1 MGLPKIKFTPE
12 AIFGFVANHG
22 EKILVGIVVLCSL
35 PLAWG
40 GINALRLKTRSS
52 KEDPAQIMRLVEN
65 ADSLLN
71 RPLPTDQQ
79 AELNKNL
86 GSTSVDPSALLEAW
100 NPTEISRLSVD
111 SGLNRPLLGDIQ
123 RRQVPVIF
131 PLEQLVANAGVVAIA
146 NQDDL
151 LMDGDPSFAGG
162 FPEMEMMEDPMGMQP
177 TVMSP
182 PAKKMPYVLLT
193 GLVPFRKQIDEYIAL
208 YSRASYQSPERD
220 LPIWH
225 DYAVER
231 LEVRPDGG
239 GEWKVI
245 DITRLY
251 EDWKDNWAGTATD
264 SVPQQFILPS
274 TQNLFDPADVPFGYW
289 SPLPTLAARPT
300 LNGVDTMSGGD
311 PGMGGP
317 GYGSSWGLQSIHPW
331 AKDEMKE
338 LLAEQ
343 KQLALE
349 QQENMGLGGEMGYGM
364 DSGGEFGG
372 GMTGTT
378 TGTFSPFRDIE
389 MGMDE
394 GGMEEQYDESMM
406 MGYGGEG
413 EGMMMLDQDYCLFR
427 FIDTSVEPGRLY
439 RYRVTLRA
447 WNPNWNLPKK
457 FLESPEAAD
466 EQFVQSATS
475 EPFPSLDATPIH
487 VPADNLLL
495 ARLLLR
501 DEKKVYGLGV
511 SDQELLVLDSNED
524 SGNFELHSIE
534 SKPGNIVGSKK
545 GRRKIKQFN
554 NQRISVPPHNVD
566 SDQTLLAVVGQQTI
580 DGKKRPGRGFVPP
593 EPLEILITDSA
604 GTLEVILADACEETV
619 REYLPTL
626 PGFQPPQAV
635 DPSMMEEMEMEMM
648 GF

>member
-22 EKILVGIVVLCSL
+22 EKILVAIVVLCSL
-35 PLAWG
+35 PLALG

-65 ADSLLN
+65 ANSLLN
-71 RPLPTDQQ
+71 RPLPADQQ
-79 AELNKNL
+79 TKLNKSL
-86 GSTSVDPSALLEAW
+86 GSRSAEPNASLETW

-311 PGMGGP
+311 PSMGGP

-349 QQENMGLGGEMGYGM
+349 QQESMGLGGEMGYGM

-406 MGYGGEG
+406 MGYGGDG
-413 EGMMMLDQDYCLFR
+413 DGMMMLDQDYCLFR

-545 GRRKIKQFN
+545 GKRKIKQFN

-626 PGFQPPQAV
+626 PGFQPPRAV

>member
-1 MGLPKIKFTPE
+1 
-12 AIFGFVANHG
+12 
-22 EKILVGIVVLCSL
+22 
-35 PLAWG
+35 
-40 GINALRLKTRSS
+40 
-52 KEDPAQIMRLVEN
+52 
-65 ADSLLN
+65 
-71 RPLPTDQQ
+71 
-79 AELNKNL
+79 
-86 GSTSVDPSALLEAW
+86 
-100 NPTEISRLSVD
+100 
-111 SGLNRPLLGDIQ
+111 
-123 RRQVPVIF
+123 
-131 PLEQLVANAGVVAIA
+131 
-146 NQDDL
+146 
-151 LMDGDPSFAGG
+151 
-162 FPEMEMMEDPMGMQP
+162 
-177 TVMSP
+177 
-182 PAKKMPYVLLT
+182 
-193 GLVPFRKQIDEYIAL
+193 
-208 YSRASYQSPERD
+208 
-220 LPIWH
+220 
-225 DYAVER
+225 
-231 LEVRPDGG
+231 
-239 GEWKVI
+239 
-245 DITRLY
+245 
-251 EDWKDNWAGTATD
+251 
-264 SVPQQFILPS
+264 
-274 TQNLFDPADVPFGYW
+274 
-289 SPLPTLAARPT
+289 
-300 LNGVDTMSGGD
+300 MSGGD

-317 GYGSSWGLQSIHPW
+317 GYGSSWGLRSIHPW

-545 GRRKIKQFN
+545 GKRKIKQFN

>member
-12 AIFGFVANHG
+12 AIFGFVASHG
-22 EKILVGIVVLCSL
+22 EKILVAIVVLCSL

-65 ADSLLN
+65 ANNLLN

-79 AELNKNL
+79 TELNKSL
-86 GSTSVDPSALLEAW
+86 GSASIEPSASLEVW

-111 SGLNRPLLGDIQ
+111 AGLNRPLLGDIQ

-151 LMDGDPSFAGG
+151 LMGEDPSFAGG
-162 FPEMEMMEDPMGMQP
+162 FSGMEMMEDPMGMQP

-193 GLVPFRKQIDEYIAL
+193 GLIPFRKQLDDYIAL
-208 YSRASYQSPERD
+208 YARASYQSPERD

-231 LEVRPDGG
+231 LEIRSDGG
-239 GEWKVI
+239 GEWKII

-251 EDWKDNWAGTATD
+251 EDWKDNWASTATD
-264 SVPQQFILPS
+264 LIPQQFLLPS
-274 TQNLFDPADVPFGYW
+274 TQNLFDPAEVPIGYW
-289 SPLPTLAARPT
+289 GPLPALAAKPT
-300 LNGVDTMSGGD
+300 LNGVDMSGGD
-311 PGMGGP
+311 LGMGGP
-317 GYGSSWGLQSIHPW
+317 DSGSSWGLLSIHPW
-331 AKDEMKE
+331 AKNEIKE

-349 QQENMGLGGEMGYGM
+349 QQESVGLGGEMGGGM
-364 DSGGEFGG
+364 DFGGEFGG

-378 TGTFSPFRDIE
+378 TGTFSPFRDTE

-394 GGMEEQYDESMM
+394 GGMEEQYDDNMM
-406 MGYGGEG
+406 MGYGPDGEG
-413 EGMMMLDQDYCLFR
+413 MMLDQDYCLFR

-457 FLESPEAAD
+457 FLESPELAD
-466 EQFVQSATS
+466 DQFLQSATS
-475 EPFPSLDATPIH
+475 DPFPSLDAMPVH

-501 DEKKVYGLGV
+501 DEKKTYGLGV

-534 SKPGNIVGSKK
+534 SKPGEIVGSRK
-545 GRRKIKQFN
+545 GARKIKQFN
-554 NQRISVPPHNVD
+554 NQRLSVPPHNVD
-566 SDQTLLAVVGQQTI
+566 SNQTLLAVVGQQTI
-580 DGKKRPGRGFVPP
+580 DGKKRPGRGFLPP
-593 EPLEILITDSA
+593 EPLEILIADSA
-604 GTLEVILADACEETV
+604 GTLEIISADACEETV

-626 PGFQPPQAV
+626 PGFQPPRAV
-635 DPSMMEEMEMEMM
+635 DPSMMEEMEMI

>member
-1 MGLPKIKFTPE
+1 MGLPKIKFTTE
-12 AIFGFVANHG
+12 AIFGFAANHG
-22 EKILVGIVVLCSL
+22 EKILVAIVVLCSL

-40 GINALRLKTRSS
+40 GINALRAKTRSS

-65 ADSLLN
+65 ANSLLN
-71 RPLPTDQQ
+71 RPLPADQQ
-79 AELNKNL
+79 TELSKSL
-86 GSTSVDPSALLEAW
+86 GSASIEPSASLEVW

-111 SGLNRPLLGDIQ
+111 AGLNRPLLGDIQ

-146 NQDDL
+146 DQDDS
-151 LMDGDPSFAGG
+151 LMGGEPSFAGG
-162 FPEMEMMEDPMGMQP
+162 FSDMETMEDPMSMQP

-193 GLVPFRKQIDEYIAL
+193 GLIPFRKQIDDYIAL
-208 YSRASYQSPERD
+208 YARASYQSAERD

-245 DITRLY
+245 DVTRLY
-251 EDWKDNWAGTATD
+251 EDWKDNWTSTATD
-264 SVPQQFILPS
+264 SIPQQFILPS
-274 TQNLFDPADVPFGYW
+274 TQNLFDPADVPIGYW
-289 SPLPTLAARPT
+289 GPLPALAAKPT
-300 LNGVDTMSGGD
+300 LSGVEGMTGGD
-311 PGMGGP
+311 LSMGDP
-317 GYGSSWGLQSIHPW
+317 DSGSSWGLQAIHPW
-331 AKDEMKE
+331 AKNEMKK
-338 LLAEQ
+338 LLDEQ
-343 KQLALE
+343 KKLALE
-349 QQENMGLGGEMGYGM
+349 QQEGMGFGVGMGDG
-364 DSGGEFGG
+364 SEFGG
-372 GMTGTT
+372 GMTRPN
-378 TGTFSPFRDIE
+378 TGTFSPFQDTE

-394 GGMEEQYDESMM
+394 GTMSEQYDDGMM
-406 MGYGGEG
+406 MSYGPDGEG
-413 EGMMMLDQDYCLFR
+413 MMLDQDYCLFR
-427 FIDTSVEPGRLY
+427 FIDTSVEPGSLY

-457 FLESPEAAD
+457 FLESPELAD
-466 EQFVQSATS
+466 DQFLQSATS
-475 EPFPSLDATPIH
+475 DPFPSLDAMPVH

-501 DEKKVYGLGV
+501 DEKKTYGLGV

-534 SKPGNIVGSKK
+534 SKPGEIVGSRK
-545 GRRKIKQFN
+545 GARKIKQFN
-554 NQRISVPPHNVD
+554 NQRLSVPPHNVD
-566 SDQTLLAVVGQQTI
+566 SNKTLLAVVGQQTI
-580 DGKKRPGRGFVPP
+580 DGKKRPGRGFLPP
-593 EPLEILITDSA
+593 EPLEILIADSA
-604 GTLEVILADACEETV
+604 GTLEIISADACEETV

-626 PGFQPPQAV
+626 PGFQPPRAV
-635 DPSMMEEMEMEMM
+635 DPSMMEEMEMI

>member
-1 MGLPKIKFTPE
+1 
-12 AIFGFVANHG
+12 
-22 EKILVGIVVLCSL
+22 
-35 PLAWG
+35 
-40 GINALRLKTRSS
+40 
-52 KEDPAQIMRLVEN
+52 
-65 ADSLLN
+65 
-71 RPLPTDQQ
+71 
-79 AELNKNL
+79 
-86 GSTSVDPSALLEAW
+86 
-100 NPTEISRLSVD
+100 VD

-162 FPEMEMMEDPMGMQP
+162 FPDMEMMEGPMGVQP

-231 LEVRPDGG
+231 IEVRPDGG

-264 SVPQQFILPS
+264 SVPQQFILPA

-311 PGMGGP
+311 PSMAGP
-317 GYGSSWGLQSIHPW
+317 GYGSSWGLRSIHPW

-378 TGTFSPFRDIE
+378 TGTFSPFGDIE

-447 WNPNWNLPKK
+447 WNPNWNLPQK
-457 FLESPEAAD
+457 FLESPEAAE

-475 EPFPSLDATPIH
+475 EPFPSLDAMPIH
-487 VPADNLLL
+487 VPADSLLL

-511 SDQELLVLDSNED
+511 NDQELLVLDSNED

-534 SKPGNIVGSKK
+534 SEPGNIVGSKK
-545 GRRKIKQFN
+545 GKRKIKQFN

-593 EPLEILITDSA
+593 EPLEILIADSA

-619 REYLPTL
+619 RKYLPTL

-635 DPSMMEEMEMEMM
+635 DPSMMDQYDESMM
-648 GF
+648 DF

>member
-65 ADSLLN
+65 ANSLLN

-79 AELNKNL
+79 TELNKNL
-86 GSTSVDPSALLEAW
+86 GSTSVEPSASLEAW

-162 FPEMEMMEDPMGMQP
+162 FSDMEMMEDPMALQP

-182 PAKKMPYVLLT
+182 PAKKMPYIILS
-193 GLVPFRKQIDEYIAL
+193 GLIPFRKQLDEYSSL
-208 YSRASYQSPERD
+208 YSRASYQSAERD

-239 GEWKVI
+239 GKWKVI

-251 EDWKDNWAGTATD
+251 EDWKDNWAGTSPD
-264 SVPQQFILPS
+264 SIPQQFILPS
-274 TQNLFDPADVPFGYW
+274 TQNLFDPADVPIGYW
-289 SPLPTLAARPT
+289 SPLPALAAKPT
-300 LNGVDTMSGGD
+300 LSGVDGMTGGDLGMGD
-311 PGMGGP
+311 PGF
-317 GYGSSWGLQSIHPW
+317 GSSWGLQAIHPW
-331 AKDEMKE
+331 AKEEMKK
-338 LLAEQ
+338 LLDEQ
-343 KQLALE
+343 KKLALE
-349 QQENMGLGGEMGYGM
+349 QQDGMGFGGGIGNGM
-364 DSGGEFGG
+364 ESGGEFGG
-372 GMTGTT
+372 GMAGTT
-378 TGTFSPFRDIE
+378 TGTFSPFQDTE
-389 MGMDE
+389 MGMDD
-394 GGMEEQYDESMM
+394 GTMAEQYDDGMM
-406 MGYGGEG
+406 MGYGPDGEG
-413 EGMMMLDQDYCLFR
+413 IMLNQDYCLFR

-457 FLESPEAAD
+457 FLENPESGD
-466 EQFVQSATS
+466 EQFVQSVTS
-475 EPFPSLDATPIH
+475 EPFPSLDATPVH

-501 DEKKVYGLGV
+501 DEKKTYGLGV

-524 SGNFELHSIE
+524 SGNFEMHSIE
-534 SKPGNIVGSKK
+534 SKPGEIVGSKK
-545 GRRKIKQFN
+545 GARKIKQFN
-554 NQRISVPPHNVD
+554 NRRISVPPHNVD

-580 DGKKRPGRGFVPP
+580 DGKKRPGRGFIPP
-593 EPLEILITDSA
+593 EPLEILIADSA
-604 GTLEVILADACEETV
+604 GILDVISADACEETV

-635 DPSMMEEMEMEMM
+635 DPNMMDEMEMM

>member
-22 EKILVGIVVLCSL
+22 EKILVAIVVLCSL

-40 GINALRLKTRSS
+40 GLNALRSKTRSS

-65 ADSLLN
+65 ANSLLN
-71 RPLPTDQQ
+71 RPLPADQQ
-79 AELNKNL
+79 TELNKSL
-86 GSTSVDPSALLEAW
+86 GSASIEPSASLEVW

-111 SGLNRPLLGDIQ
+111 AGLNRPLLGDIQ
-123 RRQVPVIF
+123 RRQLPVIF
-131 PLEQLVANAGVVAIA
+131 PLEQLIATAGIVAIA
-146 NQDDL
+146 DQDDS

-162 FPEMEMMEDPMGMQP
+162 FSEMEMMEDPMGIQP

-182 PAKKMPYVLLT
+182 PARKMPYVLLT
-193 GLVPFRKQIDEYIAL
+193 GLVPFRKQLDEYIAL
-208 YSRASYQSPERD
+208 YSRASYQSAERD

-264 SVPQQFILPS
+264 SVPQQFMLPS
-274 TQNLFDPADVPFGYW
+274 TQNLFDPAEVPFGYW
-289 SPLPTLAARPT
+289 SPLPTLAAKPT

-331 AKDEMKE
+331 AKGEMKE

-343 KQLALE
+343 KKLALE
-349 QQENMGLGGEMGYGM
+349 QQEGMGLGGEMGYGM

-378 TGTFSPFRDIE
+378 TGTFSPFRDTE

-406 MGYGGEG
+406 GYGPDG

-457 FLESPEAAD
+457 FLESPDLAD
-466 EQFVQSATS
+466 DQFVQSATS
-475 EPFPSLDATPIH
+475 DPFPGLDAMPVH
-487 VPADNLLL
+487 VPADNLLI

-501 DEKKVYGLGV
+501 DEKKTYGLGV
-511 SDQELLVLDSNED
+511 SDQEILVLDSNED

-534 SKPGNIVGSKK
+534 SKPGDIVGSRK
-545 GRRKIKQFN
+545 GARKIKQFN
-554 NQRISVPPHNVD
+554 NRRISVPPHAID
-566 SDQTLLAVVGQQTI
+566 TDQTLLAVAGQQTI

-593 EPLEILITDSA
+593 EPLEILIADSA
-604 GTLEVILADACEETV
+604 GTLDVIAADACEETV

-635 DPSMMEEMEMEMM
+635 DPNMMMEEMEMM

>member
-22 EKILVGIVVLCSL
+22 EKILVAIVVLCSL

-40 GINALRLKTRSS
+40 GLNALRSKTRSS

-65 ADSLLN
+65 ANSLLN
-71 RPLPTDQQ
+71 RPLPADQQ
-79 AELNKNL
+79 TELNKSL
-86 GSTSVDPSALLEAW
+86 GSVSIEPSASLEVW

-111 SGLNRPLLGDIQ
+111 AGLNRPLLGDIQ
-123 RRQVPVIF
+123 RRQLPVIF
-131 PLEQLVANAGVVAIA
+131 PLEQLIATAGIVAIA
-146 NQDDL
+146 DQDDS
-151 LMDGDPSFAGG
+151 LMGEDSSFAGG
-162 FPEMEMMEDPMGMQP
+162 FSDMEMMEDPMGMQP

-193 GLVPFRKQIDEYIAL
+193 GLVPFRKQLDEYIAL
-208 YSRASYQSPERD
+208 YSRASYQSAERD

-245 DITRLY
+245 DITLLY
-251 EDWKDNWAGTATD
+251 EDWKDNWASTATD
-264 SVPQQFILPS
+264 SIPQQFILPS
-274 TQNLFDPADVPFGYW
+274 TQNLFDPADVPIGYW
-289 SPLPTLAARPT
+289 SPLPSLALKPT
-300 LNGVDTMSGGD
+300 LSGVDGMTGGD

-317 GYGSSWGLQSIHPW
+317 GFGSSWGLQAIHPW
-331 AKDEMKE
+331 AKDEMKK
-338 LLAEQ
+338 LLNEQ
-343 KQLALE
+343 KQMALE
-349 QQENMGLGGEMGYGM
+349 QQDSMGLGGGMGDGM
-364 DSGGEFGG
+364 EYGG
-372 GMTGTT
+372 GMTGT
-378 TGTFSPFRDIE
+378 GTFSPFGDIE
-389 MGMDE
+389 MGMEE
-394 GGMEEQYDESMM
+394 GAMGEEYDESMM
-406 MGYGGEG
+406 SYGPDG
-413 EGMMMLDQDYCLFR
+413 EGMMLDQEYCLFR

-457 FLESPEAAD
+457 FLESSDLAD
-466 EQFVQSATS
+466 DQFVQSATS
-475 EPFPSLDATPIH
+475 DPFPSLDAMPVH
-487 VPADNLLL
+487 VPADNLLI

-501 DEKKVYGLGV
+501 DEKKTYGLGV
-511 SDQELLVLDSNED
+511 SDQEILVLDSNED

-534 SKPGNIVGSKK
+534 SKPGDIVGSRK
-545 GRRKIKQFN
+545 GARKIKQFN
-554 NQRISVPPHNVD
+554 NRRISVPPHAID
-566 SDQTLLAVVGQQTI
+566 TDQTLLAVVGQQTI

-593 EPLEILITDSA
+593 EPLEILIADSA
-604 GTLEVILADACEETV
+604 GTLDVIAADACEETV

-635 DPSMMEEMEMEMM
+635 DPSMMEMEE

>member
-12 AIFGFVANHG
+12 AIFGFVASHG
-22 EKILVGIVVLCSL
+22 EKILVAIVVLCSL

-65 ADSLLN
+65 ANNLFN

-79 AELNKNL
+79 TELNKSL
-86 GSTSVDPSALLEAW
+86 GSASIEPSASLEVW

-111 SGLNRPLLGDIQ
+111 AGLNRPLLGDIQ

-151 LMDGDPSFAGG
+151 LMGEDPSFAGG
-162 FPEMEMMEDPMGMQP
+162 FSGMEMMEDSMGMQP

-193 GLVPFRKQIDEYIAL
+193 GLIPFRKQLDEYIAL
-208 YSRASYQSPERD
+208 YARASYQSPERD

-231 LEVRPDGG
+231 LEIRSDGG
-239 GEWKVI
+239 GEWKII

-251 EDWKDNWAGTATD
+251 EDWKDNWAGKATD
-264 SVPQQFILPS
+264 LIPQQFLLPS
-274 TQNLFDPADVPFGYW
+274 TQNLFDPAEVPIGYW
-289 SPLPTLAARPT
+289 GPLPALAAKPT
-300 LNGVDTMSGGD
+300 LNGVDMSGGD
-311 PGMGGP
+311 LGMGGP
-317 GYGSSWGLQSIHPW
+317 DSGSSWGLLSIHPW
-331 AKDEMKE
+331 AKNEIKE

-349 QQENMGLGGEMGYGM
+349 QQESVGLGGEMGGGM
-364 DSGGEFGG
+364 DFGGEFGG

-378 TGTFSPFRDIE
+378 TGTFSPFRDTE

-394 GGMEEQYDESMM
+394 GGMEEQYDDNMM
-406 MGYGGEG
+406 MGYGPDGEG
-413 EGMMMLDQDYCLFR
+413 MMLDQDYCLFR

-457 FLESPEAAD
+457 FLESPELAD
-466 EQFVQSATS
+466 DQFLQSATS
-475 EPFPSLDATPIH
+475 DPFPSLDAMPVH

-501 DEKKVYGLGV
+501 DEKKTYGLGV

-534 SKPGNIVGSKK
+534 SKPGEIVGSRK
-545 GRRKIKQFN
+545 GERKIKQLN
-554 NQRISVPPHNVD
+554 NQRLSVPPHNVD
-566 SDQTLLAVVGQQTI
+566 SNQTLLAVVGQQTI
-580 DGKKRPGRGFVPP
+580 DGKKRPGRGFIPP
-593 EPLEILITDSA
+593 EPLEILIADSA
-604 GTLEVILADACEETV
+604 GTLEIISADACEETV

-626 PGFQPPQAV
+626 PGFQPPRAV
-635 DPSMMEEMEMEMM
+635 DPNMMEEMEMMS
-648 GF
+648 F

>member
-12 AIFGFVANHG
+12 AIFGFVASHG
-22 EKILVGIVVLCSL
+22 EKILVAIVVLCSL

-40 GINALRLKTRSS
+40 GINALRSKTRSS

-65 ADSLLN
+65 ANNLFN

-79 AELNKNL
+79 TELNKSL
-86 GSTSVDPSALLEAW
+86 GSASIEPSASLEVW

-111 SGLNRPLLGDIQ
+111 AGLNRPLLGDIQ

-131 PLEQLVANAGVVAIA
+131 PLEHLVANAGVVAIA

-151 LMDGDPSFAGG
+151 LMGEDPSFAGG
-162 FPEMEMMEDPMGMQP
+162 FSGMEMMEDPMGMQP

-193 GLVPFRKQIDEYIAL
+193 GLIPFRKQLDDYIAL
-208 YSRASYQSPERD
+208 YARASYQSPERD

-239 GEWKVI
+239 GEWKII

-251 EDWKDNWAGTATD
+251 EDWKDNWASTATD
-264 SVPQQFILPS
+264 LIPQQFLLPS
-274 TQNLFDPADVPFGYW
+274 TQNLFDPAEVPIGYW
-289 SPLPTLAARPT
+289 GPLPALAAKPT
-300 LNGVDTMSGGD
+300 LNGVDMSGGD
-311 PGMGGP
+311 LGMGGP
-317 GYGSSWGLQSIHPW
+317 DSGSSWGLQSIHPW
-331 AKDEMKE
+331 AKDEIKE

-349 QQENMGLGGEMGYGM
+349 QQESMGLGGEMGGGM
-364 DSGGEFGG
+364 EFGG
-372 GMTGTT
+372 GMNGTT
-378 TGTFSPFRDIE
+378 TGTFSPFQDTE

-394 GGMEEQYDESMM
+394 GGMEDQYDDNMM
-406 MGYGGEG
+406 MGYGPDGEG
-413 EGMMMLDQDYCLFR
+413 MMLDQDYCLFR

-457 FLESPEAAD
+457 FLESPELAD
-466 EQFVQSATS
+466 DQFLQSATS
-475 EPFPSLDATPIH
+475 DPFPSLDAMPVH
-487 VPADNLLL
+487 VPANNLLL

-501 DEKKVYGLGV
+501 DEKKTYGLGV

-534 SKPGNIVGSKK
+534 SKPGEIVGSRK
-545 GRRKIKQFN
+545 GARKIKQFN
-554 NQRISVPPHNVD
+554 NQGLSVPPHNVD
-566 SDQTLLAVVGQQTI
+566 SNQTLLAVVGQQTI
-580 DGKKRPGRGFVPP
+580 DGKKRPGRGFLPP
-593 EPLEILITDSA
+593 EPLEILIADSA
-604 GTLEVILADACEETV
+604 GTLEIISADACEETV

-626 PGFQPPQAV
+626 PGFQPPRAV
-635 DPSMMEEMEMEMM
+635 DPNMMEEMEMEMM
-648 GF
+648 SF

>member
-1 MGLPKIKFTPE
+1 MGLPKLKFTPE
-12 AIFGFVANHG
+12 AIFGFVASHG
-22 EKILVGIVVLCSL
+22 EKILVAIVVLCSL

-40 GINALRLKTRSS
+40 GINALRSKTRSS

-65 ADSLLN
+65 ANNLLN

-79 AELNKNL
+79 TELNKSL
-86 GSTSVDPSALLEAW
+86 GSASIEPSASLEVW

-111 SGLNRPLLGDIQ
+111 AGLNRPLLGDIQ
-123 RRQVPVIF
+123 RRQAPVIF

-151 LMDGDPSFAGG
+151 LMGEDPSFAGG
-162 FPEMEMMEDPMGMQP
+162 FSGMEMMEDSMGMQP

-193 GLVPFRKQIDEYIAL
+193 GLIPFRKQLDDYIAL
-208 YSRASYQSPERD
+208 YARASYQSPERD

-239 GEWKVI
+239 GEWKII

-251 EDWKDNWAGTATD
+251 EDWKDNWASTATD
-264 SVPQQFILPS
+264 LIPQQFLLPS
-274 TQNLFDPADVPFGYW
+274 TQNLFDPAEVPIGYW
-289 SPLPTLAARPT
+289 GPLPALAAKPT
-300 LNGVDTMSGGD
+300 LNGVDMSGGD
-311 PGMGGP
+311 LGMGGP
-317 GYGSSWGLQSIHPW
+317 DSGSSWGLQSIHPW
-331 AKDEMKE
+331 AKDEMKK
-338 LLAEQ
+338 LLEEQ
-343 KQLALE
+343 KKLALE
-349 QQENMGLGGEMGYGM
+349 QQEGTGLGVGMGEG
-364 DSGGEFGG
+364 SEFGG

-378 TGTFSPFRDIE
+378 TGTFSPFQDTE

-394 GGMEEQYDESMM
+394 GGMEDQYDDGMM
-406 MGYGGEG
+406 MGYGLDG
-413 EGMMMLDQDYCLFR
+413 EGMMLEQDYCLFR
-427 FIDTSVEPGRLY
+427 FIDTSVEAGGLY

-457 FLESPEAAD
+457 FLERPELAD
-466 EQFVQSATS
+466 DQFLQSATS
-475 EPFPSLDATPIH
+475 DPFPSLDAMPVH

-501 DEKKVYGLGV
+501 DEKKTYGLGV

-534 SKPGNIVGSKK
+534 SKPGEIVGSRK
-545 GRRKIKQFN
+545 GARKIKQFN
-554 NQRISVPPHNVD
+554 NQRLSVPPHNVD
-566 SDQTLLAVVGQQTI
+566 SNQTLLAVVGQQTI
-580 DGKKRPGRGFVPP
+580 DGKKRPGRGFLPP
-593 EPLEILITDSA
+593 EPLEILIADSA
-604 GTLEVILADACEETV
+604 GTLEIISADACEETV

-626 PGFQPPQAV
+626 PGFQPPRAV
-635 DPSMMEEMEMEMM
+635 DPSMMEEMEMM

>member
-65 ADSLLN
+65 ANSLLN

-79 AELNKNL
+79 TELNKNL
-86 GSTSVDPSALLEAW
+86 DSTSVEPSASLEAW

-131 PLEQLVANAGVVAIA
+131 PLEQLVANAGVAAIA

-162 FPEMEMMEDPMGMQP
+162 FPDMEMMEDPMGMQP

-264 SVPQQFILPS
+264 SVPQQFMLPS

-311 PGMGGP
+311 PSMGGP

-349 QQENMGLGGEMGYGM
+349 QQESMGLGGEMGYGM

-406 MGYGGEG
+406 GYGPDG

-475 EPFPSLDATPIH
+475 EPFPSLNAMPIH

-545 GRRKIKQFN
+545 GKRKIKQFN

-635 DPSMMEEMEMEMM
+635 DPSMMEDMEMEMM

>member
-22 EKILVGIVVLCSL
+22 EKILVAIVVLCSL
-35 PLAWG
+35 PLALG

-65 ADSLLN
+65 ANSLLN
-71 RPLPTDQQ
+71 RPLPADQQ
-79 AELNKNL
+79 TELNKSL
-86 GSTSVDPSALLEAW
+86 GSRSAQPNASLETW
-100 NPTEISRLSVD
+100 SPTEISRLSVD

-311 PGMGGP
+311 PSMGGS

-349 QQENMGLGGEMGYGM
+349 QQESMGLGGEMGYGM

-466 EQFVQSATS
+466 EQFIQSATS

-545 GRRKIKQFN
+545 GKRKIKQFN

-580 DGKKRPGRGFVPP
+580 DVKKRPGRGFVPP

-626 PGFQPPQAV
+626 PGFQPPRAV

>member
-1 MGLPKIKFTPE
+1 MGIPKIKFTPE

>member
-317 GYGSSWGLQSIHPW
+317 GYGSSWGLRSIHPW

-545 GRRKIKQFN
+545 GKRKIKQFN

>member
-22 EKILVGIVVLCSL
+22 EKILVAIVVLCSL
-35 PLAWG
+35 PLALG

-65 ADSLLN
+65 ANSLLN
-71 RPLPTDQQ
+71 RPLPADQQ
-79 AELNKNL
+79 TELNKSL
-86 GSTSVDPSALLEAW
+86 GSRSAEPNASLETW

-151 LMDGDPSFAGG
+151 LMDGNPSFAGG

-311 PGMGGP
+311 PSMGGP

-406 MGYGGEG
+406 MGYGG

-545 GRRKIKQFN
+545 GKRKIKQFN

>member
-1 MGLPKIKFTPE
+1 
-12 AIFGFVANHG
+12 
-22 EKILVGIVVLCSL
+22 
-35 PLAWG
+35 
-40 GINALRLKTRSS
+40 
-52 KEDPAQIMRLVEN
+52 
-65 ADSLLN
+65 
-71 RPLPTDQQ
+71 
-79 AELNKNL
+79 
-86 GSTSVDPSALLEAW
+86 
-100 NPTEISRLSVD
+100 
-111 SGLNRPLLGDIQ
+111 
-123 RRQVPVIF
+123 
-131 PLEQLVANAGVVAIA
+131 
-146 NQDDL
+146 
-151 LMDGDPSFAGG
+151 
-162 FPEMEMMEDPMGMQP
+162 EDPMGMQP

-311 PGMGGP
+311 PSMGGP

-349 QQENMGLGGEMGYGM
+349 QQESMGLGGEMGYGM

-545 GRRKIKQFN
+545 GKRKIKQFN

-593 EPLEILITDSA
+593 EPLEILIADSA

>member
-12 AIFGFVANHG
+12 AIFGFVASHG
-22 EKILVGIVVLCSL
+22 EKILVAIVVLCSL

-65 ADSLLN
+65 ANNLLN

-79 AELNKNL
+79 TELNKSL
-86 GSTSVDPSALLEAW
+86 GSASIEPSASLKVW

-111 SGLNRPLLGDIQ
+111 AGLNRPLLGDIQ

-151 LMDGDPSFAGG
+151 VMGEDPSFAGG
-162 FPEMEMMEDPMGMQP
+162 FSGMEMMEDSMGMQP

-193 GLVPFRKQIDEYIAL
+193 GLIPFRKQLDEYIAL
-208 YSRASYQSPERD
+208 YARASYQSPERD

-231 LEVRPDGG
+231 LEIRSDGG
-239 GEWKVI
+239 GEWKII

-251 EDWKDNWAGTATD
+251 EDWKDNWAGKATD
-264 SVPQQFILPS
+264 LIPQQFLLPS
-274 TQNLFDPADVPFGYW
+274 TQNLFDPAEVPIGYW
-289 SPLPTLAARPT
+289 GPLPALAAKPT
-300 LNGVDTMSGGD
+300 LNGVDMSGGD
-311 PGMGGP
+311 LGMGGP
-317 GYGSSWGLQSIHPW
+317 DSGSSWGLLSIHPW
-331 AKDEMKE
+331 AKNEIKE

-349 QQENMGLGGEMGYGM
+349 QQESVGLGGEMGGGM
-364 DSGGEFGG
+364 DFGGEFGG

-378 TGTFSPFRDIE
+378 TGTFSPFRDTE

-394 GGMEEQYDESMM
+394 GGMEEQYDDNMM
-406 MGYGGEG
+406 MGYGPDGEG
-413 EGMMMLDQDYCLFR
+413 MMLDQDYCLFR

-457 FLESPEAAD
+457 FLESPELAD
-466 EQFVQSATS
+466 DQFLQSATS
-475 EPFPSLDATPIH
+475 DPFPSLNAMPVH

-501 DEKKVYGLGV
+501 DEKKTYGLGV

-534 SKPGNIVGSKK
+534 SKPGEIVGSRK
-545 GRRKIKQFN
+545 GERKIKQLN
-554 NQRISVPPHNVD
+554 NQRLSVPPHNVD
-566 SDQTLLAVVGQQTI
+566 SNQTLLAVVGQQTI
-580 DGKKRPGRGFVPP
+580 DGKKRPGRGFIPP
-593 EPLEILITDSA
+593 EPLEILIADSA
-604 GTLEVILADACEETV
+604 GTLEIISADACEETV

-635 DPSMMEEMEMEMM
+635 DPNMMEEMEMEMM
-648 GF
+648 SF

>member
-12 AIFGFVANHG
+12 AIFGFVASHG
-22 EKILVGIVVLCSL
+22 EKILVAIVVLCSL

-65 ADSLLN
+65 ANNLLN

-79 AELNKNL
+79 TELNKSL
-86 GSTSVDPSALLEAW
+86 GSASIEPSASLEVW

-111 SGLNRPLLGDIQ
+111 AGLNRPLLGDIQ
-123 RRQVPVIF
+123 RRQAPVIF

-151 LMDGDPSFAGG
+151 LMGEDPSFAGG
-162 FPEMEMMEDPMGMQP
+162 FSGMEMMEDSMGMQP

-193 GLVPFRKQIDEYIAL
+193 GLIPFRKQLDEYIAL
-208 YSRASYQSPERD
+208 YARASYQSPERD

-231 LEVRPDGG
+231 LEIRSDGG
-239 GEWKVI
+239 GEWKII

-251 EDWKDNWAGTATD
+251 EDWKDNWAGKATD
-264 SVPQQFILPS
+264 LIPQQFLLPS
-274 TQNLFDPADVPFGYW
+274 TQNLFDPAEVPIGYW
-289 SPLPTLAARPT
+289 GPLPALAAKPT
-300 LNGVDTMSGGD
+300 LNGVDMSGGD
-311 PGMGGP
+311 LGMGGP
-317 GYGSSWGLQSIHPW
+317 DSGSSWGLQSIHPW
-331 AKDEMKE
+331 AKDEIKE

-349 QQENMGLGGEMGYGM
+349 QQESTGLGGEMGGGM
-364 DSGGEFGG
+364 DFGGEFGG

-378 TGTFSPFRDIE
+378 TGPFSPFRDTE

-394 GGMEEQYDESMM
+394 GGMEDQYDDNMM
-406 MGYGGEG
+406 MGYGPDGEG
-413 EGMMMLDQDYCLFR
+413 MMLDQDYCLFR

-457 FLESPEAAD
+457 FLESPELAD
-466 EQFVQSATS
+466 DQFLQSATS
-475 EPFPSLDATPIH
+475 DPFPSLDAMPVH
-487 VPADNLLL
+487 VPANNLLL

-501 DEKKVYGLGV
+501 DEKKTYGLGV

-534 SKPGNIVGSKK
+534 SKPGEIVGSRK
-545 GRRKIKQFN
+545 GARKIKQFN
-554 NQRISVPPHNVD
+554 NQRLSVPPHNVD
-566 SDQTLLAVVGQQTI
+566 SNQTLLAVVGQQTI
-580 DGKKRPGRGFVPP
+580 DGKKRPGRGFLPP
-593 EPLEILITDSA
+593 EPLEILIADSA
-604 GTLEVILADACEETV
+604 GTLEIISADACEETV

-626 PGFQPPQAV
+626 PGFQPPRAV
-635 DPSMMEEMEMEMM
+635 DPNMMEEMEMEMM
-648 GF
+648 SF

>member
-86 GSTSVDPSALLEAW
+86 GSTSVDPSASLEAW

-545 GRRKIKQFN
+545 GKRKIKQFN